1 MNPKKWFDLQNGGKL
16 TDTRETINGF
26 PCRLILVNDGDNA
39 LQEGQQEP
47 TPGNTK
53 DMGVFNFNNDKS
65 NTKTLGFDTDNFP
78 FCASFE
84 VASNSD
90 TSAGAFMSYKTYIVK
105 AKYDSNENITYIQAM
120 SPEFFNY
127 KNIISYTDGVV
138 VKDILPYDSNGNR
151 IYQSYPNA
159 EGIHAIVIRFDGDI
173 RDREIKL
180 NDKSFRFTKVVST
193 TNQIED
199 PIFNSEGE
207 LEYIKESFELRFPD
221 EDDVG
226 TEYGFLDMN
235 GDTTKGLKRVIDFVD
250 KSSNEDFVAHFEE
263 YFNKQYTFRYFL
275 LVMGL
280 GMVDNLGGH
289 YSCRV

>member
-26 PCRLILVNDGDNA
+26 PCRMILVNDGDNA

-65 NTKTLGFDTDNFP
+65 NTKTLGFDIDNFP
-78 FCASFE
+78 YCASFE

-90 TSAGAFMSYKTYIVK
+90 TSAGAFMSYKGTGG
-105 AKYDSNENITYIQAM
+105 S
-120 SPEFFNY
+120 
-127 KNIISYTDGVV
+127 
-138 VKDILPYDSNGNR
+138 
-151 IYQSYPNA
+151 A
-159 EGIHAIVIRFDGDI
+159 E
-173 RDREIKL
+173 
-180 NDKSFRFTKVVST
+180 
-193 TNQIED
+193 
-199 PIFNSEGE
+199 E
-207 LEYIKESFELRFPD
+207 LAYIKESFELRFPD

-226 TEYGFLDMN
+226 ADYGFLDMN

-250 KSSNEDFVAHFEE
+250 KSSDEDFVAHFEE

-275 LVMGL
+275 LVMAL